1 MWTAGYY
8 KLIGYIFMEILVT
21 LDVLKQYKGEKVVK
35 FPPDTLVTKEAR
47 MYAVKQ
53 GMELYVG
60 ERKVYDSDYS
70 NGISSVRAV
79 ISVIGEDRVGIIAGI
94 SDVLAR
100 ANVNI
105 LDITQTAIE
114 GLFTMIMVVD
124 IADSKISFDEL
135 KNQLSCRGEELSVR
149 VDAQREEVFHFMHR
163 I

>member
-1 MWTAGYY
+1 MFN
-8 KLIGYIFMEILVT
+8 FMEILVT
-21 LDVLKQYKGEKVVK
+21 LDVLRQHKDEKVVK
-35 FPPDTLVTKEAR
+35 FPPDTLVTKEAQI
-47 MYAVKQ
+47 YAVKH
-53 GMELYVG
+53 GIELYIG
-60 ERKVYDSDYS
+60 DEKMPEPDYS
-70 NGISSVRAV
+70 NNLSSARAV

-94 SDVLAR
+94 SDVLAK

-124 IADSKISFDEL
+124 IGCANMGFDEL
-135 KNQLSCRGEELSVR
+135 KTRLSERGKKLTVR

>member
-1 MWTAGYY
+1 
-8 KLIGYIFMEILVT
+8 MEILVT
-21 LDVLKQYKGEKVVK
+21 LDALKQYKGEKVVT
-35 FPPDTLVTKEAR
+35 FPPNTLVTKEAR
-47 MYAVKQ
+47 IYAVKQ

-60 ERKVYDSDYS
+60 DRKVHEPDYT

-94 SDVLAR
+94 SDVLAK
-100 ANVNI
+100 ADVNI

-124 IADSKISFDEL
+124 IGGSNMGFDEL
-135 KNQLSCRGEELSVR
+135 KIRLSRRGEELSVR

>member
-1 MWTAGYY
+1 MNNRLL
-8 KLIGYIFMEILVT
+8 KIIGYIIMEILVT
-21 LDVLKQYKGEKVVK
+21 LDVLKQYKGEKIVK

-47 MYAVKQ
+47 MYAVKH

-60 ERKVYDSDYS
+60 ERKVHEPNYS
-70 NGISSVRAV
+70 NGIPSVRAV
-79 ISVIGEDRVGIIAGI
+79 ISVIGEDRVGIIAAI
-94 SDVLAR
+94 SDVLAK
-100 ANVNI
+100 ADVNI

-124 IADSKISFDEL
+124 IGRSNIGFDEL
-135 KNQLSCRGEELSVR
+135 KTRLSRRGEELSVR

>member
-1 MWTAGYY
+1 
-8 KLIGYIFMEILVT
+8 MEILVT
-21 LDVLKQYKGEKVVK
+21 LDALKQYKGEKVVK

-47 MYAVKQ
+47 IYAIKQ
-53 GMELYVG
+53 GIELYVG
-60 ERKVYDSDYS
+60 DRKVHEPSYS

-94 SDVLAR
+94 SDVLAK

-124 IADSKISFDEL
+124 ISCSNISFDEL
-135 KNQLSCRGEELSVR
+135 KTRLSRGGEELSVR

>member
-1 MWTAGYY
+1 
-8 KLIGYIFMEILVT
+8 MEILVT
-21 LDVLKQYKGEKVVK
+21 LDALKQYKGEKVVK
-35 FPPDTLVTKEAR
+35 FPPNTLVTKEAR
-47 MYAVKQ
+47 IYAVKQ

-60 ERKVYDSDYS
+60 DRKVHEPDYT

-94 SDVLAR
+94 SDVLAK
-100 ANVNI
+100 ADVNI

-124 IADSKISFDEL
+124 IGGSNMGFDEL
-135 KNQLSCRGEELSVR
+135 KIRLSRRGEELSVR